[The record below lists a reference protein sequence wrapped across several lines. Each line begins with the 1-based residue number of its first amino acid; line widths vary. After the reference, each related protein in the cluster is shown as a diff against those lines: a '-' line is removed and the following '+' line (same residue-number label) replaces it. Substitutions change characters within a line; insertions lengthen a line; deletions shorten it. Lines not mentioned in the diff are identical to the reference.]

1 MLCYNYTF
9 LKKKK
14 WNLPENSSVIWN
26 HPWSDLWSLTFSDQ
40 ISLKLSGFN
49 FERFSIN
56 MGKIFWKSGTSFFTL
71 FPVLG
76 FEFLEYMTN
85 VCCFNLCWLTL
96 LMNKKMRDFL
106 PLGNACFSDGSWQSI
121 KQLWKAF
128 HMDRMMT
135 GCWMWN
141 CHSVFLSNEWMLY
154 FF

>member
-9 LKKKK
+9 LKKKSEIFLK
-14 WNLPENSSVIWN
+14 TAVSYGITHWHSVTKF
-26 HPWSDLWSLTFSDQ
+26 HWSCQALT
-40 ISLKLSGFN
+40 LH

-96 LMNKKMRDFL
+96 LMNKKMRDSL

-128 HMDRMMT
+128 HMNRMMT